1 MPQKNNNIIPSEN
14 NGKVVRIDSMLFSG
28 PLPPPT
34 ILQQYE
40 DVVPGAAKIII
51 EMAQKQSD
59 HRQFLEKNV
68 ITSDIKKSYIGQ
80 IFAFILGLF
89 GLAMG
94 TVLIYAGKSVAGT
107 ALSGGTLLALVGV
120 FIYGSSARKKERA
133 EKTEETENK

>member
-28 PLPPPT
+28 PLPP
-34 ILQQYE
+34 
-40 DVVPGAAKIII
+40 
-51 EMAQKQSD
+51 QKQSD